1 MNEITIQTVAFIVA
15 YLHHNTLCQSG
26 SVVAMWRS
34 FLLTFLFGATLVS
47 TLNLKYLDPTKLQT
61 KTSARVQKKAALDI
75 IAKYNLPNYQYQLL
89 DVQLEIDHMLFKD
102 NKDTFTIETYD
113 RTLNIKAST
122 GLAAVWGFNYYIKKY
137 WKSQIEWQS
146 QRIQAPVNI
155 IEVNETVVANDRFRY
170 YQNVCTAS
178 YSFVWWNLDDW
189 TKHVEWMA
197 LNGINLSLAPV
208 AQEAAWERI
217 YRQLGMT
224 QDQIDRHFTGP
235 AFLSWLRMGNV
246 HGWGGPLPNSWH
258 VLQKEIQE
266 NVTKTMLNLGI
277 VPVLPAFNGHV
288 PVSFAKLFPNS
299 TFHRVEQWNKFGS
312 EYCCGLFLDPSDPL
326 FTRIGEMFLNEITNG
341 SKQVT
346 HIYTADPFN
355 EVKLSEFSTTFVQET
370 ASKIFSTLT
379 NFDKDAVW
387 LLQNWMF
394 VSAPILWPVKRVKAF
409 INSVPNGRMLI
420 LDLQSEQWPQYD
432 LYEMYFGQPFIWCM
446 LHNFGGTLGM
456 FGNMVTINRDVYEV
470 RSRTNSTMIG
480 VGLTPEGINQNYVVY
495 DLMLESAWRKSPVQD
510 LEAWVAD
517 YAERRYG
524 CKDAGE
530 AWKYLL
536 KSVYSFNGMN
546 RVRGKYVATRRP
558 SFRIKPWAWYKSY
571 DLFKALQE
579 FILNF
584 STCSSDG
591 YVIDIIDVTRQ
602 ALQYRAEQL
611 YINVVNDRYTNA
623 FVFESSVNRFLD
635 ALLDMIRILSFS
647 DKFALRTWE
656 TKAMMLGGNTYEEDL
671 YVMNARNQITLWGP
685 NGEIS
690 DYACKQWSE
699 VFANYYYPRWKM
711 FLSAAVKAK
720 RAGEVFD
727 EQATRRV
734 VTANVEVPFVGHTPK
749 YIGGAVYS
757 SRLHETARELYKKW
771 VNAPDVEDLP
781 IIIIKSEFKGRTT
794 VRFDDETDEPA
805 PAPSVVMYTN
815 STESDELSYPSVV
828 MYPTTPI
835 N

>member
-1 MNEITIQTVAFIVA
+1 
-15 YLHHNTLCQSG
+15 
-26 SVVAMWRS
+26 MWRS
-34 FLLTFLFGATLVS
+34 ILLTFLFGATLV
-47 TLNLKYLDPTKLQT
+47 TALNLKYLDPTKLQT
-61 KTSARVQKKAALDI
+61 KTSARVQKKAALEI
-75 IAKYNLPNYQYQLL
+75 IAKYNEVNDYSSLNV
-89 DVQLEIDHMLFKD
+89 DVQLEIDPMWFKD
-102 NKDTFTIETYD
+102 NKDTFKIETYD

-146 QRIQAPVNI
+146 KRIQVPMDIV
-155 IEVNETVVANDRFRY
+155 EVNETVVANDRFRY

-189 TKHVEWMA
+189 MKHVEWMA

-208 AQEAAWERI
+208 AQEAAWQRI
-217 YRQLGMT
+217 YLQLGMT

-258 VLQKEIQE
+258 VRQTEIQE
-266 NVTKTMLNLGI
+266 NVTRTMLNLGI

-326 FTRIGEMFLNEITNG
+326 FSRIGNMFLKEVTKG
-341 SKQVT
+341 STQLA

-355 EVKLSEFSTTFVQET
+355 EVKLSEFSTAMVQET
-370 ASKIFSTLT
+370 ATKIFSTLSD
-379 NFDKDAVW
+379 FDKDAVW

-394 VSAPILWPVKRVKAF
+394 VSAPILWPVKRVQAF

-456 FGNMVTINRDVYEV
+456 FGNMVTVNRDVYEV
-470 RSRTNSTMIG
+470 RSRMNSTMIG

-536 KSVYSFNGMN
+536 KSVYSFNGIN
-546 RVRGKYVATRRP
+546 RVRGKYVVTRRP

-571 DLFKALQE
+571 DLFMAFQKLLFAT
-579 FILNF
+579 N
-584 STCSSDG
+584 CYSDG
-591 YVIDIIDVTRQ
+591 YVIDLIDVTRQ

-623 FVFESSVNRFLD
+623 FVFESSVNRFLG
-635 ALLDMIRILSFS
+635 ALYDMSSILSYSDQFS
-647 DKFALRTWE
+647 LRIWE
-656 TKAMMLGGNTYEEDL
+656 EKAMELGNNTNEADL
-671 YVMNARNQITLWGP
+671 YAFNARNQITLWGP

-699 VFANYYYPRWKM
+699 VFDQYYYQRWSM

-720 RAGEVFD
+720 QAGEVFD

-734 VTANVEVPFVGHTPK
+734 VTANVEVPFARMTFKNP
-749 YIGGAVYS
+749 YS
-757 SRLHETARELYKKW
+757 SYSSPLETAKELYKKW
-771 VNAPDVEDLP
+771 VTAPDVEDLP

-805 PAPSVVMYTN
+805 SAPSVVMYTN

-828 MYPTTPI
+828 MYPTTPV